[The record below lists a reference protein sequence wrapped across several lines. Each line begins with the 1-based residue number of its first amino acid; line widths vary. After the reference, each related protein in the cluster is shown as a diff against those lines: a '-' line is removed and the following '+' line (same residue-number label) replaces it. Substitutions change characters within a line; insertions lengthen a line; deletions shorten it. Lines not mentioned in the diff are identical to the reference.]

1 MALILIFGVAL
12 FGITV
17 VLVGRAVVIPRLRA
31 AEAIDE
37 ISAYGFGATGQA
49 VEEIRE
55 AEIYRHLQAATAAA
69 RRVAE
74 GLPGTNLAE
83 IRAMLLAAGLYE
95 TSPAKIVA
103 TRVLGTVG
111 LSALW
116 LWIGVSAGK
125 SPVVVIVGL
134 IVVALAG
141 WMLPIMLLKRKV
153 LQRLEQIDYEMP
165 DLIDTLVTTV
175 EAGVALGGS
184 LQIAARRIRG
194 PLGEE
199 LRLLLQEQ
207 NLGAGM
213 RDALQH
219 LLERADSPA
228 MRSFVRAII
237 QGELLG
243 VSVGESLRTLST
255 EMRARRRATAE
266 ERAQKAPIKMLF
278 PLAFLIF
285 PAIFIVLLGPIALN
299 LHSYLG
305 H

>member
-1 MALILIFGVAL
+1 MPKTGARVRVVVADDHPFFRDGVSRALTLNGQVEVVAEAATGRETIEAIQREQPDVAL
-12 FGITV
+12 V
-17 VLVGRAVVIPRLRA
+17 
-31 AEAIDE
+31 
-37 ISAYGFGATGQA
+37 
-49 VEEIRE
+49 
-55 AEIYRHLQAATAAA
+55 
-69 RRVAE
+69 
-74 GLPGTNLAE
+74 
-83 IRAMLLAAGLYE
+83 
-95 TSPAKIVA
+95 
-103 TRVLGTVG
+103 
-111 LSALW
+111 
-116 LWIGVSAGK
+116 
-125 SPVVVIVGL
+125 
-134 IVVALAG
+134 
-141 WMLPIMLLKRKV
+141 
-153 LQRLEQIDYEMP
+153 DYEMP

-219 LLERADSPA
+219 LVERADTPA

-237 QGELLG
+237 QGEMLG